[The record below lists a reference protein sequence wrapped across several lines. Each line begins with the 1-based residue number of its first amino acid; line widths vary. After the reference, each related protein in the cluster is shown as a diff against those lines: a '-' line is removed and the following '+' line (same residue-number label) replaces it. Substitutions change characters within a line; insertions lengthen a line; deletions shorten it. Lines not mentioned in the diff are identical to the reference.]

1 MKVLL
6 LNPPTIDEKQFIRE
20 GRCTQEQGVWATLWP
35 PLSLATIGAVL
46 EEDGCTVKIVDCPAQ
61 EIPWNALEQ
70 VITAFL
76 PDVVIWSTG
85 TPSIQSDLELA
96 SLVKGCN
103 DRIVTAV
110 FGTHVTVLDKE
121 CLEGFPHIN
130 CIIRNEPEITIREF
144 VKSLEGEGALEKVS
158 GITFRNAAGEIVS
171 NPSRPFF
178 EDLDRLPLPAWH
190 LLDLDRYRLP
200 LKGKRFLM
208 VAPLRGC
215 PFKCSFCTCHTY
227 YGKGLRKRSIESVLK
242 EIKQG
247 IERYGIKDFFFWAE
261 TFVVDKD
268 YVAALC
274 SAIIEEG
281 LSISWTSNSRVDT
294 VDASLLSLMARA
306 GCWMISYGIESGSQ
320 KVLDEAQKGT
330 SIEQAFNAVRST
342 REAGIKTVGHFILG
356 LPGETRESLEHT
368 INFARNLQLDL
379 AQFYCAVPFPGS
391 RLYEHAIK
399 EGWITRPDF
408 NCFNQDSALMS
419 LPTVTP
425 EEINQYRALAYKRF
439 YLNPGSIMRTLGL
452 INWRDIKK
460 LMSAASAFWGWSR
473 KR

>member
-61 EIPWNALEQ
+61 EISWNALEQ

-178 EDLDRLPLPAWH
+178 VDLDRLPLPAWH

-281 LSISWTSNSRVDT
+281 LSISWTS
-294 VDASLLSLMARA
+294 SLKNPA
-306 GCWMISYGIESGSQ
+306 
-320 KVLDEAQKGT
+320 VLVHL
-330 SIEQAFNAVRST
+330 AVR
-342 REAGIKTVGHFILG
+342 
-356 LPGETRESLEHT
+356 
-368 INFARNLQLDL
+368 
-379 AQFYCAVPFPGS
+379 
-391 RLYEHAIK
+391 
-399 EGWITRPDF
+399 
-408 NCFNQDSALMS
+408 
-419 LPTVTP
+419 
-425 EEINQYRALAYKRF
+425 
-439 YLNPGSIMRTLGL
+439 
-452 INWRDIKK
+452 
-460 LMSAASAFWGWSR
+460 
-473 KR
+473 